1 MTPTTPAALPATAP
15 TAGVPAAPPP
25 AGVHVGTAVPL
36 RLRDVDTDQIIP
48 ARFCTNTERTGF
60 ADGLFADR
68 RADDSGFVLDAPRH
82 RGASV
87 IVAAENFGTG
97 SSREAAVWA
106 LAEHGIR
113 AVLSPRFGDIFRANA
128 WFNGLYAVTV
138 PQSFVDAVWR
148 AVDADPATEVRVD
161 LADLTV
167 TVAGLVQ
174 PFALDAD
181 TQIRLLRGQD
191 AIGAA
196 LHHEDDV
203 RAYETRR
210 APTPTTTAR
219 FPTAGPRRAR
229 RPHPAQEAPMS
240 PEDSV
245 HALYRRIDEGDFAG
259 FAALFHEDAVYHR
272 PGSPALVGRDA
283 IEAYYRDERTVA
295 DGTHTLSRVLLSD
308 GAVAV
313 DGAFSGRL
321 TNGREQAHRFAEIF
335 EFGPDGLVTRRDS
348 FLFVLDF

>member
-1 MTPTTPAALPATAP
+1 MTPTTSAPPPASAP
-15 TAGVPAAPPP
+15 TACPP

-36 RLRDVDTDQIIP
+36 RVRDVDTDQIIP

-68 RADDSGFVLDAPRH
+68 RADDSGFVLDDPRH

-113 AVLSPRFGDIFRANA
+113 VVLSPRFGDIFRANA

-167 TVAGLVQ
+167 TGAGIVQ

-191 AIGAA
+191 AIGAT

-203 RAYETRR
+203 RAYETHR

-219 FPTAGPRRAR
+219 FPAAGPRRAR
-229 RPHPAQEAPMS
+229 RPRPAQETPMS
-240 PEDSV
+240 PEDRV

-308 GAVAV
+308 GALAV
-313 DGAFSGRL
+313 DGAFSGHL
-321 TNGREQAHRFAEIF
+321 TDGREQAHRFAEIF
-335 EFGPDGLVTRRDS
+335 EFGPDGLFTRRDS
-348 FLFVLDF
+348 FLFVLNF